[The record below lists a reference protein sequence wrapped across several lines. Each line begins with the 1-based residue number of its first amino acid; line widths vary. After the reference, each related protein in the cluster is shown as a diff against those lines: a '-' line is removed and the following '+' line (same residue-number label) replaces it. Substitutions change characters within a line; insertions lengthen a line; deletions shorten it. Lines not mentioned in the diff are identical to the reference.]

1 MTALM
6 VGVAVGRTIISS
18 SEYSGSSG
26 PSDVYSSC
34 LVIGLTSGRDDL
46 LEVGS
51 SHIWGGELTV
61 STVDDTSHVSRM
73 DRSRVLLAAAW
84 LKAGDDQVDVDGP
97 GVSAYLKPIS
107 ET

>member
-1 MTALM
+1 MTALI

-34 LVIGLTSGRDDL
+34 WVIGLTSGNEDL

-51 SHIWGGELTV
+51 SHNCGGELTV
-61 STVDDTSHVSRM
+61 STVDDISHVSRI

-84 LKAGDDQVDVDGP
+84 LKVGDDHVDVDGP
-97 GVSAYLKPIS
+97 GVPA
-107 ET
+107 

>member
-34 LVIGLTSGRDDL
+34 LVIGPSSGRDDL
-46 LEVGS
+46 LDVGS
-51 SHIWGGELTV
+51 SHIWCGELSV
-61 STVDDTSHVSRM
+61 STVDDTSHVSRI
-73 DRSRVLLAAAW
+73 DRSRALLAAAW
-84 LKAGDDQVDVDGP
+84 LKAGDDPVDVDGL
-97 GVSAYLKPIS
+97 GVSA
-107 ET
+107 